1 MKIIPWECSHTV
13 SIMTD
18 HAAGLALQFSRKPIV
33 TSKYR
38 SQRRC
43 ALFWVKLN
51 QRGDCKDA
59 RRAYHIAHILLLCDT
74 SSDFGVLLSPTN
86 MCTFSL
92 ASPFAFGLIEKNV
105 DPARLIDR
113 GGVVAAIAVAVAV
126 AVAGVGAIAIIVMT
140 VIIIIVIVIVVVV
153 VVVVVVAVV
162 VVGEKPFDRGA
173 EVVIVVTNPLSSC

>member
-1 MKIIPWECSHTV
+1 MKIIPWEYSHTI

-18 HAAGLALQFSRKPIV
+18 HTAGLALQFSRKPIV
-33 TSKYR
+33 TLKYQ

-43 ALFWVKLN
+43 VLFWVKLN
-51 QRGDCKDA
+51 QQGNCKDA

-74 SSDFGVLLSPTN
+74 SSDFGILLSPTN
-86 MCTFSL
+86 TCTFSL

-113 GGVVAAIAVAVAV
+113 SGVVVAIAV
-126 AVAGVGAIAIIVMT
+126 AVAGVGAIAIIVVT
-140 VIIIIVIVIVVVV
+140 IIIVIVIVVVIV

-173 EVVIVVTNPLSSC
+173 EVVIVIMNPLSSR